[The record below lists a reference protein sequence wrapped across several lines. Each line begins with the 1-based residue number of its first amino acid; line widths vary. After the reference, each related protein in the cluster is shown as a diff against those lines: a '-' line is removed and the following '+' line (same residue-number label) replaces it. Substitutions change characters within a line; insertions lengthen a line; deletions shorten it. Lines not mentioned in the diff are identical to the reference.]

1 MLGTQ
6 DLLVILGIVVILFGA
21 KRLPELGRG
30 IGETIKNLKNGLSEP
45 TEIDVTPKKEDP
57 AQQETEKKENK

>member
-30 IGETIKNLKNGLSEP
+30 IGETIKNFKNGLSEP